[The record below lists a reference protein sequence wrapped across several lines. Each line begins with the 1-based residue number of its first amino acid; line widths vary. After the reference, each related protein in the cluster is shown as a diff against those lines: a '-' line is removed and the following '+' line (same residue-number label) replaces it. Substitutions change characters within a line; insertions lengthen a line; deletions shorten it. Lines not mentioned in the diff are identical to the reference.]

1 MSVRVCTRKY
11 SLIVCFRFSMCTV
24 LITTNSN
31 RITVLTLSIPIA
43 QYDGR
48 YQSVRDITT
57 HVVQRNYFSIFTRC
71 SLRNI
76 SKYLEK
82 TWNVYCILVHVGTLI
97 TINSMDNIPVCIR
110 LKHVFRACIHDL
122 VANTKERRNS
132 SSKFS
137 RKIRKRSF
145 RKFLENIEDIFLKC
159 LESSFCHLFTLCQYV
174 CST

>member
-1 MSVRVCTRKY
+1 MLLLVEPPFFCIERSRYILLIFPECPLDYLGYWTLDISTLYISISIFMHKCVPFIIRLQFVSVRVCTRKY

-82 TWNVYCILVHVGTLI
+82 T
-97 TINSMDNIPVCIR
+97 
-110 LKHVFRACIHDL
+110 
-122 VANTKERRNS
+122 
-132 SSKFS
+132 
-137 RKIRKRSF
+137 
-145 RKFLENIEDIFLKC
+145 
-159 LESSFCHLFTLCQYV
+159 
-174 CST
+174 